1 MSQIYF
7 TSDLHFSHANIAR
20 FCPQFRLTGV
30 SLKEM
35 DDYMIK
41 CWNAVVQPEDVVYN
55 LGDVS
60 LARDLSRVESVLCR
74 LNGQHHLILG
84 NHDGLIE
91 RNKEDFLYGC
101 KEDGHPI
108 FSSIQNYLELKLS
121 QLDNKL
127 VLFHYPIH
135 EWNGCHKGWYHL
147 YGHLHN
153 RLAQIKGRAL
163 NVGWDLHGRFL
174 TPTDIEKYL
183 KDLPIVQHF
192 GEKGVSESGDVEA
205 QIKSKLAV
213 LNA

>member
-30 SLKEM
+30 GLKEM

-41 CWNAVVQPEDVVYN
+41 CWNAVVQPDDVVYN

-60 LARDLSRVESVLCR
+60 FARDLSRVESVLCR

-84 NHDGLIE
+84 NHDDLIE

-101 KEDGHPI
+101 KDDGNPLL
-108 FSSIQNYLELKLS
+108 SSIQDYLELKLP

-174 TPTDIEKYL
+174 TPADIEKYL

-213 LNA
+213 LNT